1 MGSARSR
8 ALHPPLGE
16 LIIVIFSRMDD
27 RRAWRIA
34 VHEAGHCLAARLL
47 GLPGCGGASVEPDN
61 AYADVPTDCGAHSIC
76 ALMAG
81 ACAEA
86 IVFGDFDPA
95 GLAVDR
101 ELAAAEMASMG
112 VVDGGDMLW
121 EFTFDLLA
129 PYESLI
135 TSLAAELWRAG
146 SLEGGEIDAVM
157 FGLAQ

>member
-1 MGSARSR
+1 MD
-8 ALHPPLGE
+8 E
-16 LIIVIFSRMDD
+16 L
-27 RRAWRIA
+27 AWHIA
-34 VHEAGHCLAARLL
+34 VHESGHAVAARLM
-47 GLPGCGGASVEPDN
+47 GLPGCGGASAEPDG
-61 AYADVPTDCGAHSIC
+61 AYAVFPGDCGAHSVA

-86 IVFGDFDPA
+86 IVLGDFDPH

-101 ELAAAEMASMG
+101 ELAAAEMECVG
-112 VVDGGDMLW
+112 VVDGGETLW

-129 PYESLI
+129 PYETLI

-146 SLEGGEIDAVM
+146 SLDGGEIDAVM

>member
-1 MGSARSR
+1 
-8 ALHPPLGE
+8 
-16 LIIVIFSRMDD
+16 MDD
-27 RRAWRIA
+27 HRAWRIA
-34 VHEAGHCLAARLL
+34 LHEAGHSVAARLL
-47 GLPGCGGASVEPDN
+47 GLPRCGAASVEPDN
-61 AYADVPTDCGAHSIC
+61 AYAVFPDDCGAHSIA

-86 IVFGDFDPA
+86 IVLGGFDPH

-101 ELAAAEMASMG
+101 ALAAAEMECVG
-112 VVDGGDMLW
+112 VADGGEALW

-135 TSLAAELWRAG
+135 TSVAAELWRAG
-146 SLEGGEIDAVM
+146 SLEGGEIDALM